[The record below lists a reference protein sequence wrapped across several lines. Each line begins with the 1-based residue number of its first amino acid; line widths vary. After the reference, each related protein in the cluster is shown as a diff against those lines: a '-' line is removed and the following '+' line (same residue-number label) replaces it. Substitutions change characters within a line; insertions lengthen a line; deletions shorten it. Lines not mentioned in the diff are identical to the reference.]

1 MTNSTN
7 KAFIL
12 YKDSLQVVD
21 QLTDQ
26 QAGKLFKA
34 IICYQN
40 TGEVSDVD
48 QITKII
54 ITPFLSQFTRDEEKY
69 KNSIIQ
75 GKLGN
80 LKKYHND
87 IYLRIVAEELT
98 IEEAENLAYPDK
110 KLLGRPPITP
120 DQVGSHKDKDSV
132 KDKDSIK
139 KTISTKKPKID
150 NSQFEE
156 FWNLYDK
163 KIGIAEAKNKFALA
177 LSKDSFEN
185 IIAGVKKYIT
195 TRGIE
200 SKFWK
205 HPTTWLNQECWK
217 DEYSQSGSQ
226 NNQTLCQVINALIGQ
241 EWINKIEAQEDK
253 AIISITQS
261 NWAKMKLLDIEIKKQ
276 INQKLTDELKTTSIK
291 QKYID

>member
-1 MTNSTN
+1 MTTSTN
-7 KAFIL
+7 KAFLL
-12 YKDSLQVVD
+12 YKDSLTVLD

-34 IICYQN
+34 IVCFQN
-40 TGEVSDVD
+40 TGEVGDVD

-69 KNSIIQ
+69 KNSILQ

-120 DQVGSHKDKDSV
+120 DQVGSHKDSVSVKDSV
-132 KDKDSIK
+132 NIK

-150 NSQFEE
+150 NPQFEE

-177 LSKDSFEN
+177 LSKDSFAN

-195 TRGIE
+195 TRGVE

-226 NNQTLCQVINALIGQ
+226 NNQTLCQTINQIIGEDLIS
-241 EWINKIEAQEDK
+241 KIEAVGSK
-253 AIISITQS
+253 A
-261 NWAKMKLLDIEIKKQ
+261 Q
-276 INQKLTDELKTTSIK
+276 IHFKSEKDYQKLTTSTVELRNKVKAKITAELGSTSFELKF
-291 QKYID
+291 